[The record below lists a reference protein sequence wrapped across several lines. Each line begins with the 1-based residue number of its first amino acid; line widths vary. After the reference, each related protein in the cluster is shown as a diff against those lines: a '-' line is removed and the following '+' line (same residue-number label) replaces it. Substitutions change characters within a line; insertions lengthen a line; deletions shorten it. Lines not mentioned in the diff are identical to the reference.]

1 MPRKFKLVSDEL
13 RKRYADVV
21 RRPLSWSIIDALVTL
36 EERKPTTN
44 CERQPDEAPPADPRR
59 IDGRAIN

>member
-36 EERKPTTN
+36 EERKLTTN
-44 CERQPDEAPPADPRR
+44 CERQPDETPPADPRR
-59 IDGRAIN
+59 VDGRAIN